1 MEAALLI
8 EPERIEIRDV
18 EDPVAGPSEAL
29 VRVRAIGVCGTD
41 HGIFRGGIPVEYPRI
56 MGHEVVGEVVDA
68 GDRFPPGT
76 SVIVHPALACGRCPR
91 CLEGRDNICRQ
102 GWLLGRD
109 RDGGFCGLM
118 AVPTANLFALPDTVD
133 HRVAPAIQVLTT
145 CVHAQRRVGIFPH
158 ESVAIVGLGVSGL
171 LHLQLAKLRG
181 AWPVVG
187 LTTSERKIE
196 LARDLGADVTIR
208 AGDPD
213 AADQVRDATGG
224 GADVTIECAGT
235 VATLGRAVEVTRPGG
250 RILAFGTIAERQGAL
265 PFYDL
270 YHKELTITNA
280 RGARLEDFPVAIEAA
295 ASGRVQLTPLVTH
308 HVSLADVADAFTG
321 DRFAG
326 ALKVVV
332 EA

>member
-1 MEAALLI
+1 VEAALLI
-8 EPERIEIRDV
+8 EPGRIEISDV
-18 EDPVAGPSEAL
+18 DAPVAGPSQSL
-29 VRVRAIGVCGTD
+29 VRIRSVGICGTD
-41 HGIFRGGIPVEYPRI
+41 HGIFRGSIPVEYPRI
-56 MGHEVVGEVVDA
+56 MGHEVVGEVLDA
-68 GDRFPPGT
+68 GDRFAPGT
-76 SVIVHPALACGRCPR
+76 SVIVHPALACRRCPR
-91 CLEGRDNICRQ
+91 CLEGRDNICEQ

-109 RDGGFCGLM
+109 RDGGPRELM
-118 AVPTANLFALPDTVD
+118 AVPTENLFALPDSVD
-133 HRVAPAIQVLTT
+133 DRVAPVIQVLTT

-171 LHLQLAKLRG
+171 LHLQLARLRG
-181 AWPVVG
+181 AWPVVC

-208 AGDPD
+208 AGDTD
-213 AADQVRDATGG
+213 AVDQVREATGG

-235 VATLGRAVEVTRPGG
+235 VSTLGRAVEVTRPGG
-250 RILAFGTIAERQGAL
+250 RILAFGTVAEKQGTF

-270 YHKELTITNA
+270 YHKELAITNA
-280 RGARLEDFPVAIEAA
+280 RGARLEDFPVAIHAA
-295 ASGRVQLTPLVTH
+295 ASGQVQLAPLVTH
-308 HVSLADVADAFTG
+308 HVPLADVADAFAG